1 MHTKSSTS
9 VITIIRYGKKAH
21 AKIVYK
27 SDVPDKTFEL
37 DDVGMKDLHSI
48 AFMESASEREN
59 HNVKEVQVYLPLKIL
74 KVLSHFNLN
83 CHILFSLAFRPEC

>member
-1 MHTKSSTS
+1 M
-9 VITIIRYGKKAH
+9 
-21 AKIVYK
+21 YK

-74 KVLSHFNLN
+74 KVLSYYN
-83 CHILFSLAFRPEC
+83 CNCYSLFILAFRPER